1 LSDESTT
8 PAPEASAPATSG
20 QPVASTQQTTEQSQ
34 TEQPKQQSAPAPDL
48 SERYKSQI
56 NGMRPY
62 VDPLREAG
70 ISDPNQVKELL
81 RDREMVQKLRSRG
94 LDINSLLGD
103 QAQPQQQTQQ
113 QDDPPLTRSGLAR
126 FFEEHT
132 ATQQHESADAAATD
146 RLKAFS
152 QEVGGDYSNDVW
164 DIVLIEAGRYLKE
177 NGQRYPVDHPLYE
190 KSYVPPNDSDLEQIK
205 SLVKQRL
212 DRIRGAAARTGIDQS
227 VTQQSTPN
235 GNPNEGAQPAMLGRK
250 EVRVNRINDLMSQ
263 HLASLNGESASNS

>member
-8 PAPEASAPATSG
+8 PATESSAPATGG
-20 QPVASTQQTTEQSQ
+20 QPGGTTQQTTEQSQ

-62 VDPLREAG
+62 VEPLREAG
-70 ISDPNQVKELL
+70 ITDPSQVQQLL
-81 RDREMVQKLRSRG
+81 QDRQTIQKFRERG
-94 LDINSLLGD
+94 IDINTLLGD

-113 QDDPPLTRSGLAR
+113 EQKPLTRDDLAAFYR
-126 FFEEHT
+126 EQT
-132 ATQQHESADAAATD
+132 ATQQHESADAAATNQ
-146 RLKAFS
+146 LKAFS
-152 QEVGGDYSNDVW
+152 QEVGGNYSNDVW

-177 NGQRYPVDHPLYE
+177 NGQRYPIDHPLYE

-205 SLVKQRL
+205 ELVKQRL

-250 EVRVNRINDLMSQ
+250 EVRLNRIKDLMSQ
-263 HLASLNGESASNS
+263 NMAALNGESASNL